1 MSGKRLIDFNWIL
14 TLAEPAIGNTQN
26 TLHLHDDNEEARMA
40 EVLTKPSRRI
50 RNMVAKELRLIVKD
64 KVALLLIFLLPA
76 ALIGMLWWVTDMS
89 DMGDLG
95 FGGGMGG
102 GGGGDNETSFG
113 SGVVLGVL
121 DLDTTDTYEGEDLSD
136 NFTAYLE
143 LVAEV
148 VMYNSTEEAFDDLYG
163 GIIQGY
169 VIIPDGFEAN
179 LTENE
184 PTYIEV
190 HVDGTD
196 FLTEASV
203 QGVIQTATIL
213 FRAGKLWIRSE
224 VFPKIVIEFAPQ
236 GGYLVSIFGGFIVIF
251 SSYLGIA
258 MTSAQSIVG
267 DTPLRRMLLTP
278 TNRLEVVVAKV
289 SGYVIIGFFQSLLLI
304 TLWVLTFGLNLNTSF
319 LSLVI
324 IMSLS
329 SLTGSSTGILIS
341 AVASTRLQANQMFL
355 FVLFATLIL
364 SGFFIDVGALD
375 RILPMNQG
383 LNLLVDTA
391 FKGLSLLQVIDRVLI
406 LLGFSMAAILAA
418 TFIFSRKPTLG

>member
-1 MSGKRLIDFNWIL
+1 
-14 TLAEPAIGNTQN
+14 
-26 TLHLHDDNEEARMA
+26 MA
-40 EVLTKPSRRI
+40 EALTKPSRRI

-89 DMGDLG
+89 DMGGFG
-95 FGGGMGG
+95 FGGGGDNGG
-102 GGGGDNETSFG
+102 GMGDNETSFS
-113 SGVVLGVL
+113 SGVVLGVI
-121 DLDTTDTYEGEDLSD
+121 DLDTTRVYEGEDLSN
-136 NFTAYLE
+136 NFTAYLN
-143 LVAEV
+143 LSAEV
-148 VMYNSTEEAFDDLYG
+148 IMYNSTEEAFDDLYEQR
-163 GIIQGY
+163 IQGY
-169 VIIPDGFEAN
+169 VVIPDGFEAN
-179 LTENE
+179 LTDNE
-184 PTYIEV
+184 PTYVDV
-190 HVDGTD
+190 HIDGTD

-224 VFPKIVIEFAPQ
+224 VFPGIVIEFTPQ
-236 GGYLVSIFGGFIVIF
+236 GGYLESVFGGFIVIF

-278 TNRLEVVVAKV
+278 TSRLEVVVAKV
-289 SGYVIIGFFQSLLLI
+289 LGYVIIGFFQSLLLI
-304 TLWVLTFGLNLNTSF
+304 TLWVLAFGLILNTSF
-319 LSLVI
+319 FALVI

-341 AVASTRLQANQMFL
+341 AVAGTRLQANQMFL
-355 FVLFATLIL
+355 FVLFGTLIL

-375 RILPMNQG
+375 GILPMNQG
-383 LNLLVDTA
+383 LNLLIDTA

-406 LLGFSMAAILAA
+406 LLAFSVFAMLAA
-418 TFIFSRKPTLG
+418 TFIFARKPTLG

>member
-1 MSGKRLIDFNWIL
+1 
-14 TLAEPAIGNTQN
+14 
-26 TLHLHDDNEEARMA
+26 MA

-89 DMGDLG
+89 DMGSLNLG
-95 FGGGMGG
+95 GTGDTGGTS
-102 GGGGDNETSFG
+102 GDNETSSGGLFG
-113 SGVVLGVL
+113 GGDIVIGLI
-121 DLDTTDTYEGEDLSD
+121 DLDTTRTYEGEDLST
-136 NFTAYLE
+136 NFTKYLNQSAE
-143 LVAEV
+143 LII
-148 VMYNSTEEAFDDLYG
+148 YNSTDEAFQDLYDG
-163 GIIQGY
+163 VIQGY

-179 LTENE
+179 LTINE

-196 FLTEASV
+196 FITEASV
-203 QGVIQTATIL
+203 QGVIQAATIM
-213 FRAGKLWIRSE
+213 FRASKLWIRSE
-224 VFPKIVIEFAPQ
+224 VFPGIVIEFAPQ
-236 GGYLVSIFGGFIVIF
+236 GGYLVSVFGGFIVIF

-289 SGYVIIGFFQSLLLI
+289 IGYVIIGFFQSLLLI
-304 TLWVLTFGLNLNTSF
+304 TLWVLAFDLNLNTSF
-319 LSLVI
+319 LALVV

-341 AVASTRLQANQMFL
+341 AVSNTRLQANQMFL
-355 FVLFATLIL
+355 FVLFGTLIL

-375 RILPMNQG
+375 QILPMNQG
-383 LNLLVDTA
+383 LQLLTNTA
-391 FKGLSLLQVIDRVLI
+391 FKGLSLLQVMDKILT
-406 LLGFSMAAILAA
+406 LLGFSVLAILAA
-418 TFIFSRKPTLG
+418 TFVFARKPTLG

>member
-1 MSGKRLIDFNWIL
+1 
-14 TLAEPAIGNTQN
+14 
-26 TLHLHDDNEEARMA
+26 
-40 EVLTKPSRRI
+40 
-50 RNMVAKELRLIVKD
+50 MVAKELRLIVKD

-76 ALIGMLWWVTDMS
+76 ALIGMLYWVTSMS
-89 DMGDLG
+89 DMGGLG
-95 FGGGMGG
+95 FGGGGGG
-102 GGGGDNETSFG
+102 GGGGDNETSTIG
-113 SGVVLGVL
+113 SGVIVGVI
-121 DLDTTDTYEGEDLSD
+121 DQDTTRTYDGEDLSE

-143 LVAEV
+143 LAADVI
-148 VMYNSTEEAFDDLYG
+148 MYNSTEDAFQDLYEKL
-163 GIIQGY
+163 IQGY
-169 VIIPDGFEAN
+169 IIIPDGFEAN
-179 LTENE
+179 LTVNE

-190 HVDGTD
+190 HIDGTD
-196 FLTEASV
+196 FLTEATV

-224 VFPKIVIEFAPQ
+224 VFPGIVIEFTPQ
-236 GGYLVSIFGGFIVIF
+236 GGYLESVFGGFIVIF

-267 DTPLRRMLLTP
+267 DAPLRRMLLTP
-278 TNRLEVVVAKV
+278 TSRLEVVVAKV
-289 SGYVIIGFFQSLLLI
+289 LGYVIIGFFQSLLLI
-304 TLWVLTFGLNLNTSF
+304 TLWVLAFGLNLNTSF

-341 AVASTRLQANQMFL
+341 AVAGTRLQANQMFL
-355 FVLFATLIL
+355 FVLFGTLIL

-375 RILPMNQG
+375 QILPMNQG

-391 FKGLSLLQVIDRVLI
+391 FKGLTLLQVIDRVLA
-406 LLGFSMAAILAA
+406 LLSFSVFAILAA